1 MNEVKWGLETYE
13 GEIFIMDE
21 NTCRDMAGN
30 NEDYTLMV
38 NRGNGWVE
46 AR

>member
-1 MNEVKWGLETYE
+1 MEGIKWGLETYE

-21 NTCRDMAGN
+21 TICRDMAEN

-38 NRGNGWVE
+38 DRGEGWVE
-46 AR
+46 AP